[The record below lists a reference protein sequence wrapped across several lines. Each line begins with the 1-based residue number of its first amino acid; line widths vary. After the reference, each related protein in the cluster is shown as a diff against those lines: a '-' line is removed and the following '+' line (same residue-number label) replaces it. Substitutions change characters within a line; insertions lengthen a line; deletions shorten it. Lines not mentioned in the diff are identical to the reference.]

1 MILLTNKIK
10 GMETIMELNSKQMK
24 KAFVLIS
31 FGIILMWAL
40 NNLNSIWGVL
50 AGFFSLITPF
60 IIGIVI
66 AFIMNIP
73 MSFIEKKIFKKMSLK
88 YKRPIAYVITLLLF
102 LLIIFVTLFI
112 VVPEFYN
119 SVQEIISRVPLFWEN
134 LLNRIEN
141 TKLTENKYINNYITS
156 ISIDWAEVEGW
167 LVNLLTNQASGWVRS
182 TFNVATSVVGT
193 VISIGIGFVFS
204 IYILLQ
210 KEKLFRQIRK
220 TSLAIFSKKVYE
232 KLLYLADLINKS
244 FSNFF
249 SAQLLEAIIVGL
261 MFFIAMNIFNYPYPL
276 VISVLIGITSFIP
289 IVGAFIGAIVGALL
303 IAVVDLKLAFWFII
317 MFLIIQQIE
326 GNLIYPHVA
335 GKTIGLPS
343 IWVFVAVILG
353 GGLFGIIGIILF
365 VPMTTVLYVL
375 LKDFVNTRLR
385 KKSMIH
391 DGTENESAEEEE

>member
-375 LKDFVNTRLR
+375 LKDFVNTRIR

>member
-1 MILLTNKIK
+1 
-10 GMETIMELNSKQMK
+10 MELNSKQMK